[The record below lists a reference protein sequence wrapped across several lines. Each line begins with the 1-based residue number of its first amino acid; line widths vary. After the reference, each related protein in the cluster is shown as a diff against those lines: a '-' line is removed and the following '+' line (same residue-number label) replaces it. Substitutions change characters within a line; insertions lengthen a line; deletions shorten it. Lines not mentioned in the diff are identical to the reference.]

1 MATADNQVLGAV
13 MNNDEVFCAA
23 MADAEDVPDRQRVPR
38 KARGSIAKAAMVF
51 VRDHGSE
58 YPDKESALEA
68 FKEQYLRDRQRVGG
82 KYKMGETQVVGF
94 GILTAILINLLT
106 WFFQRWWARTF
117 PNT

>member
-1 MATADNQVLGAV
+1 MHD
-13 MNNDEVFCAA
+13 DEVYCAA

-68 FKEQYLRDRQRVGG
+68 FKEQYLRDRQRTSS
-82 KYKMGETQVVGF
+82 KCKAGETQVVGF
-94 GILTAILINLLT
+94 GILTAIVINLLS
-106 WFFQRWWARTF
+106 FFLTRWWARMY
-117 PNT
+117 PNK

>member
-1 MATADNQVLGAV
+1 MHD
-13 MNNDEVFCAA
+13 DEVFCAA

-38 KARGSIAKAAMVF
+38 KARGSIAKAAMAF

-68 FKEQYLRDRQRVGG
+68 FKTQYLRDRQRVSS
-82 KYKMGETQVVGF
+82 KAGETQVVGF
-94 GILTAILINLLT
+94 GILTAIVINLLT